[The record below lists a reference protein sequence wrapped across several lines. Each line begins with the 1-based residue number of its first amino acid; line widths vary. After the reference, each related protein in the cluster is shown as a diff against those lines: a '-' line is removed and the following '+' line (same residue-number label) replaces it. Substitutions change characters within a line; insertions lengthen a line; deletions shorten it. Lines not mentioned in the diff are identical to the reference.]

1 MLCFQAKG
9 GGYESED
16 AYQNAELVF
25 LDIHNIHVM
34 RESLRKLKEIVYP
47 NIEET
52 HWLSNLESTHWL
64 EHIKVGCFLYC
75 YRKGAKQRLSLPLY
89 LYWLLL
95 LRSRQRYLAKQ
106 WKADTCFDNWITS
119 KFWCL
124 NELVSHIVHL
134 VCWTSFTFFPI
145 LSEFSPSFRSPFIFH
160 LFWKSCQIAVS
171 SLSEVFTLLFLSV

>member
-1 MLCFQAKG
+1 MGLQRMGIHSLMTSCDCAFFQAKG

-64 EHIKVGCFLYC
+64 EHIKVCVTC
-75 YRKGAKQRLSLPLY
+75 
-89 LYWLLL
+89 
-95 LRSRQRYLAKQ
+95 LR
-106 WKADTCFDNWITS
+106 
-119 KFWCL
+119 
-124 NELVSHIVHL
+124 
-134 VCWTSFTFFPI
+134 
-145 LSEFSPSFRSPFIFH
+145 
-160 LFWKSCQIAVS
+160 
-171 SLSEVFTLLFLSV
+171 